1 VKRRAFGAWAATS
14 ALGVGTTS
22 IPVRAASPARIAWIS
37 ASSADARSTFRDALK
52 LGLKERGRFEG
63 RDYVLEE
70 HWGDGSPERSDP
82 LVAEMLRSKP
92 DLIVSQGPIISNIQ
106 RSQTSLPVLF
116 SFSGDP
122 VEARLVDSLVRPGR
136 NLSGI
141 SMMVLELVGK
151 RMEALA
157 DAVPGL
163 KKVAIISNPAH
174 AGEQGEFKT
183 SQAAAVTL
191 GLQIEYL
198 PFQNE
203 NGLDA
208 ALAAALRSRSQ
219 ALMVFPDGGMM
230 RRSEQFAEFASQNRM
245 PAASGWAEFARR
257 GNLLSYGP
265 NVRQVYRRLAFYVD
279 RVLLGTKPA
288 DLPIELPTVIEYVIN
303 LRAARAMGL
312 VIPPSALLRADE
324 VID

>member
-14 ALGVGTTS
+14 ALAGGTP

-37 ASSADARSTFRDALK
+37 TSSADARSAFLYAFR
-52 LGLKERGRFEG
+52 LGLNELGRVEG

-70 HWGDGSPERSDP
+70 HWGDGSRERSDP

-92 DLIVSQGPIISNIQ
+92 DLIVSQGPVLLNVQ

-116 SFSGDP
+116 SYSGDP
-122 VEARLVDSLVRPGR
+122 VEARLVDSLARPGR

-141 SMMVLELVGK
+141 TMMALELVGK

-157 DAVPGL
+157 EAVPGL
-163 KKVAIISNPAH
+163 QKVAIISNPAH
-174 AGEQGEFKT
+174 AGEQGEFKA

-198 PFQNE
+198 PFQSE

-265 NVRQVYRRLAFYVD
+265 NVRQVYRRLASYVD
-279 RVLLGTKPA
+279 RVLRGTKPA
-288 DLPIELPTVIEYVIN
+288 DLPIELPTVIEHVIN
-303 LRAARAMGL
+303 LRAARAMGM
-312 VIPPSALLRADE
+312 VIPRSALLRADE
-324 VID
+324 LIE